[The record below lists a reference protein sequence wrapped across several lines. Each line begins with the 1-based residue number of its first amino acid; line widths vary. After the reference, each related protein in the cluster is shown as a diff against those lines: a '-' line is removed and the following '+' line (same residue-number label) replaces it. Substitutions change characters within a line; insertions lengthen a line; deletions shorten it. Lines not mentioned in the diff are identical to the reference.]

1 MNKLYLLLGWYV
13 AISIGA
19 SQLIIDNVFT
29 PSHIIGYVLL
39 MGIPTGVYLYFRYRT
54 PKKETTKTTI

>member
-19 SQLIIDNVFT
+19 SQNIIDGVFT
-29 PSHIIGYVLL
+29 QVSIVGYVLL

-54 PKKETTKTTI
+54 PKKETTKNTI

>member
-1 MNKLYLLLGWYV
+1 MGWYV

-19 SQLIIDNVFT
+19 SQNIIDGVFT
-29 PSHIIGYVLL
+29 QVSIVGYVLL

-54 PKKETTKTTI
+54 PKKETTKNTI